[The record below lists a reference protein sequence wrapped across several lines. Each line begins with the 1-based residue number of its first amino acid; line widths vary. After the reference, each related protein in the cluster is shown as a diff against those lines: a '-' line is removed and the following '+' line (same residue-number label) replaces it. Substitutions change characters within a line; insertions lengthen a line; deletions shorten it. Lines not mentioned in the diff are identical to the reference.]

1 MSKLKVLYGE
11 LNEEVLASQASELQ
25 KSGYQ
30 VQTAVGRKG
39 VQEALNKDSFELV
52 ILGATLT
59 RDDRHHLPY
68 IVKKGQKAKV
78 LVLHTD
84 GSRHPYVDGNIDT
97 GEDMQHILA
106 KISALHQQPGQ
117 AKTMAARAGSK

>member
-11 LNEEVLASQASELQ
+11 LNEEVLAAQAGELQ
-25 KSGYQ
+25 KAGHK
-30 VQTAVGRKG
+30 VQTAIGRKG
-39 VQEALNKDSFELV
+39 VQEAINKDSFELV

-68 IVKKGQKAKV
+68 MVKKAQTAKV

-97 GEDMQHILA
+97 GEDMQHILD
-106 KISALHQQPGQ
+106 KISALHQQPAQ
-117 AKTMAARAGSK
+117 AKTMAAKAGAR